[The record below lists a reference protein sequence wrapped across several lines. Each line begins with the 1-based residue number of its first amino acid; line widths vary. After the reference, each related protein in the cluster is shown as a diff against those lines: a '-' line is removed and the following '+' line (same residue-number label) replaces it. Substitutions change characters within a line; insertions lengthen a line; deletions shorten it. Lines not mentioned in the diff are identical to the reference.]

1 MTVSDSQLREIVVM
15 RALNYEIGEIAN
27 EVNVSRNTI
36 SRRLENLR
44 NRKECNTKTV
54 LKTIAKGKIEELDSS
69 ELAALLVNS

>member
-1 MTVSDSQLREIVVM
+1 M
-15 RALNYEIGEIAN
+15 RALNYEIKEIVN

-44 NRKECNTKTV
+44 KQKEDNTKTV

>member
-1 MTVSDSQLREIVVM
+1 LTVSDSQLREIVVM
-15 RALNYEIGEIAN
+15 RALNYEIKEIVN

-36 SRRLENLR
+36 SRRLKDLR
-44 NRKECNTKTV
+44 NQKEDNTKTV

>member
-1 MTVSDSQLREIVVM
+1 LTVSDSQLREIVVM